1 MSYCWRRFSKLDE
14 FTRITIYFTAAC
26 VALTVALIID
36 SAVGVGSVPMKFSVK
51 TSDPFCD
58 TIVENF
64 IKSSRNSH
72 NAAVLGNHRLRKTG
86 LFQSLFFTK
95 HFYHIHSGSL
105 CLLGMTP
112 DQISAYG
119 GGVAVVSKLGVDGP
133 PEYLDFYGLHPSPEV
148 NPAPDNAE
156 NKIFQPYPA
165 LMQGFKILLKSRK
178 NWEGEMA
185 SWTYSGKKI
194 KNFSLDELF
203 DYLIANVPEKDIETF
218 TLIKENYDEGNVEPD
233 ANDDPN
239 FVEYVAKLKS
249 DGLQKMEQLGETKD
263 VKIENATEGE
273 KADYELGATIYFV
286 KDRTELLQRY
296 SSPLLND
303 WLEGSSKEGARIK
316 EADLTK
322 HDNSL
327 RSAFV
332 SVIGDD
338 FVSVGLSFTLGS
350 PEKIEDVYSKCK

>member
-1 MSYCWRRFSKLDE
+1 
-14 FTRITIYFTAAC
+14 
-26 VALTVALIID
+26 
-36 SAVGVGSVPMKFSVK
+36 
-51 TSDPFCD
+51 
-58 TIVENF
+58 
-64 IKSSRNSH
+64 
-72 NAAVLGNHRLRKTG
+72 
-86 LFQSLFFTK
+86 
-95 HFYHIHSGSL
+95 
-105 CLLGMTP
+105 MTP
-112 DQISAYG
+112 DKISAYG

-133 PEYLDFYGLHPSPEV
+133 PEYLDFYGLHPSPAV

-165 LMQGFKILLKSRK
+165 LMQGFKILLESRK

-218 TLIKENYDEGNVEPD
+218 ALIKENYDEGNVEPD

-263 VKIENATEGE
+263 VKIINATEGE
-273 KADYELGATIYFV
+273 EADYELGATIYFV
-286 KDRTELLQRY
+286 KERTELLQRY
-296 SSPLLND
+296 SPPLLND
-303 WLEGSSKEGARIK
+303 WLEGSSTEGAKIK

-350 PEKIEDVYSKCK
+350 PEKIEDVYSKRK